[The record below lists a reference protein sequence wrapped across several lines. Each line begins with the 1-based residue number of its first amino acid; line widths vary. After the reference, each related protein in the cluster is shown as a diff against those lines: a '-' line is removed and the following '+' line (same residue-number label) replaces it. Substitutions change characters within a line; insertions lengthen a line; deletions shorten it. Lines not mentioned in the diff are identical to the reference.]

1 MSTAITLARSVPEQ
15 AFVNAILCAPIT
27 LSVKCIDIPS
37 TSSRPLEY
45 CLEYDPLVRFDA
57 AKGSFSMAKLRRSAG
72 KLTPPAEAEKGS
84 GQSKH
89 RRIFD
94 HLLASIQS
102 GELKPGDRLPSE
114 AELGKLFE
122 ASRITVAKAVNDL
135 QRMGL
140 VTRRPGAGTH
150 VRSEERPSGRT
161 FGLLIPELGLTE
173 IFEPICHG
181 MMRTHFARPDAL
193 LWGNSSMSPQDNAR
207 AAEQVVQSFISQK
220 VAGVFFAP
228 LELSADKDAANR
240 RIARAL
246 DRAQIPFVLLDRC
259 YMPYPD
265 RSAHDLVAVDNR
277 RAGYIGAA
285 HLLGLG
291 IRRLVFVAEELAA
304 NTVDARITGFYE
316 ALRVH
321 GITPDWEPVW
331 RGNPQD
337 ESFVRR
343 ILEAGRPEAFL
354 CANDLT
360 AARLMQ
366 VLVGLGI
373 RIPEEIRIVGMDDVR
388 YASLLP
394 VPLTTIHQDCSG
406 IGAVA
411 MATMLQRLEH
421 PELPI
426 RDVLVPVRLVVRRSC
441 GAHLASKPQA
451 AESPL

>member
-1 MSTAITLARSVPEQ
+1 
-15 AFVNAILCAPIT
+15 
-27 LSVKCIDIPS
+27 
-37 TSSRPLEY
+37 
-45 CLEYDPLVRFDA
+45 
-57 AKGSFSMAKLRRSAG
+57 MAKSRRLKG
-72 KLTPPAEAEKGS
+72 KLTPLPEGDPS
-84 GQSKH
+84 GHQSKH

-114 AELGKLFE
+114 AELGKLFD
-122 ASRITVAKAVNDL
+122 ASRITVAKAVHDL

-150 VRSEERPSGRT
+150 VRAEDRPSGRT

-193 LWGNSSMSPQDNAR
+193 LWGNSSLSIEDSAK
-207 AAEQVVQSFISQK
+207 AAELMVESFIAQK

-228 LELSADKDAANR
+228 LELTPDKDAANR

-259 YMPYPD
+259 YMPYPE
-265 RSAHDLVAVDNR
+265 RSPHDLVGIDNR
-277 RAGYIGAA
+277 RAGYIATA

-291 IRRLVFVAEELAA
+291 AQRLIFFGEELAA

-316 ALRVH
+316 ALRKH
-321 GITPDWEPVW
+321 GVMLDWEPVW
-331 RGNPQD
+331 RGDPQN
-337 ESFVRR
+337 ESYVRR
-343 ILEAGRPEAFL
+343 MLDASRPEGL
-354 CANDLT
+354 ICANDLT

-366 VLVGLGI
+366 ILLGFGV
-373 RIPEEIRIVGMDDVR
+373 RIPEEIRIVGMDDIR

-394 VPLTTIHQDCSG
+394 VPLTTIHQDCGG

-441 GAHLASKPQA
+441 GAHLHRKPSTGPDNS
-451 AESPL
+451 SPLQSPSSFL

>member
-1 MSTAITLARSVPEQ
+1 MKKPRRLASKL
-15 AFVNAILCAPIT
+15 AAP
-27 LSVKCIDIPS
+27 PQN
-37 TSSRPLEY
+37 
-45 CLEYDPLVRFDA
+45 DPAVQ
-57 AKGSFSMAKLRRSAG
+57 
-72 KLTPPAEAEKGS
+72 
-84 GQSKH
+84 QSKH
-89 RRIFD
+89 RRVFD

-114 AELGKLFE
+114 AELGKLFD
-122 ASRITVAKAVNDL
+122 ASRITVAKAVHDL

-150 VRSEERPSGRT
+150 VLAEDRPGGRT

-173 IFEPICHG
+173 IFEPICNG

-193 LWGNSSMSPQDNAR
+193 LWGNSSLSVHDSAK
-207 AAEQVVQSFISQK
+207 AAEQMVQSFISQK

-228 LELSADKDAANR
+228 LELTSDKDAANR

-259 YMPYPD
+259 YMPYPE
-265 RSAHDLVAVDNR
+265 RSAHDLVGVDNR
-277 RAGYIGAA
+277 RAGYLAAA
-285 HLLGLG
+285 HLLERGA
-291 IRRLVFVAEELAA
+291 RRLVFLAEEFAA

-321 GITPDWEPVW
+321 GIKPDWEPVW
-331 RGNPQD
+331 RGSPQD
-337 ESFVRR
+337 ETFVRR
-343 ILEAGRPEAFL
+343 MLDATQPEGSI

-366 VLVGLGI
+366 MLLSLGI
-373 RIPEEIRIVGMDDVR
+373 RVPEDIRIVGMDDVR
-388 YASLLP
+388 YATLLP
-394 VPLTTIHQDCSG
+394 VPLTTIHQDCAG

-411 MATMLQRLEH
+411 MATMLERLEH

-441 GAHLASKPQA
+441 GAHLQQRSALPESKA
-451 AESPL
+451 AEFA

>member
-1 MSTAITLARSVPEQ
+1 
-15 AFVNAILCAPIT
+15 
-27 LSVKCIDIPS
+27 
-37 TSSRPLEY
+37 
-45 CLEYDPLVRFDA
+45 
-57 AKGSFSMAKLRRSAG
+57 MAKLRRSAG
-72 KLTPPAEAEKGS
+72 KLTPPAEAETGS

-102 GELKPGDRLPSE
+102 GELEPGDRLPSE
-114 AELGKLFE
+114 AELGKLFDS
-122 ASRITVAKAVNDL
+122 SRITVAKAVNDL
-135 QRMGL
+135 QRMSL

-150 VRSEERPSGRT
+150 VRAEDHSSGRT
-161 FGLLIPELGLTE
+161 FGLLIPEMGSTE
-173 IFEPICHG
+173 IFDPICNG

-193 LWGNSSMSPQDNAR
+193 LWGNSTISGYDDPK
-207 AAEQVVQSFISQK
+207 AAEHAIESFIAQK

-228 LELSADKDAANR
+228 LELTPDKDASNR

-246 DRAQIPFVLLDRC
+246 DRAKIPFVLLDRC
-259 YMPYPD
+259 YMPYPE
-265 RSAHDLVAVDNR
+265 RSPHDLVGVDNR

-291 IRRLVFVAEELAA
+291 VRRLVFLAEELTA
-304 NTVDARITGFYE
+304 NTVDARITGFHE
-316 ALRVH
+316 ALRMH
-321 GITPDWEPVW
+321 EITPDWEPVW

-343 ILEAGRPEAFL
+343 VLDAGRPEGFL

-426 RDVLVPVRLVVRRSC
+426 RDVLVPVRLVIRRSC
-441 GAHLASKPQA
+441 GAHLAAKRHIP
-451 AESPL
+451 EPLEHAQSDS

>member
-1 MSTAITLARSVPEQ
+1 VKKARRLPSKLGPPPQSDPE
-15 AFVNAILCAPIT
+15 AH
-27 LSVKCIDIPS
+27 
-37 TSSRPLEY
+37 
-45 CLEYDPLVRFDA
+45 
-57 AKGSFSMAKLRRSAG
+57 
-72 KLTPPAEAEKGS
+72 
-84 GQSKH
+84 QSKH
-89 RRIFD
+89 RRVFE
-94 HLLASIQS
+94 HLLASVQS

-114 AELGKLFE
+114 AELGKLFS
-122 ASRITVAKAVNDL
+122 ASRITVAKAVHDL

-150 VRSEERPSGRT
+150 VLAENRPSGRT

-193 LWGNSSMSPQDNAR
+193 LWGNSSESVQDSVK
-207 AAEQVVQSFISQK
+207 AAEQMVQSFISQR

-228 LELSADKDAANR
+228 LELTSDKDTANR

-259 YMPYPD
+259 YMPYPE
-265 RSAHDLVAVDNR
+265 RSPHDLVGVDNR
-277 RAGYIGAA
+277 RAGYIATT
-285 HLLGLG
+285 HLLDHDAH
-291 IRRLVFVAEELAA
+291 RLVFFGEEHSA

-316 ALRVH
+316 ALRSH
-321 GITPDWEPVW
+321 GIKQDWEPVW

-337 ESFVRR
+337 DSFVRR
-343 ILEAGRPEAFL
+343 MIDAARPEGIV

-366 VLVGLGI
+366 ILLRLGL
-373 RIPEEIRIVGMDDVR
+373 RIPEDIRIVGMDDVR

-394 VPLTTIHQDCSG
+394 VPLTTIHQDCAG

-411 MATMLQRLEH
+411 MATMLERLEH
-421 PELPI
+421 PEMPI
-426 RDVLVPVRLVVRRSC
+426 RDVLVPVRLVVRGSC
-441 GAHLASKPQA
+441 GAHLQHHSARANS
-451 AESPL
+451 